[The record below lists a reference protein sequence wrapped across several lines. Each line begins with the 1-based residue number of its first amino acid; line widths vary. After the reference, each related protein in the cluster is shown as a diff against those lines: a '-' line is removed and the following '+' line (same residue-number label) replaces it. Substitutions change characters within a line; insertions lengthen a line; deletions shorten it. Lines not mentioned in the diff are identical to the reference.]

1 MIWFYTSIPLEQQGH
16 PFQQRGRW
24 RKCSLALEK
33 LRNPA
38 TWYHRYT
45 GQSVIFPRL
54 EFCIYSYT
62 QVISLPLVSTVTS
75 HHSWIQNPW
84 IPVTCT
90 KCVQPSSSPV
100 LKHVFP
106 YKDLHG
112 WITKGLNIWNPQKII
127 VKSDKTTL
135 TSGQIYGQHLGIYW
149 GYGLFLFIGYIPR
162 MVVNISSDLRPDL
175 LVVWSQ
181 EAEMSQA
188 PPRREPGRAASA
200 PGLKKFRN
208 RRLMAIDICHGDCI
222 SLIIYIEE
230 V

>member
-1 MIWFYTSIPLEQQGH
+1 MLLGFGETEKPSHLIS
-16 PFQQRGRW
+16 
-24 RKCSLALEK
+24 SLHWTISDLPTIGV
-33 LRNPA
+33 LYIQLYSSYII
-38 TWYHRYT
+38 TT
-45 GQSVIFPRL
+45 
-54 EFCIYSYT
+54 CIYCDITSFLDTESLNPSY
-62 QVISLPLVSTVTS
+62 
-75 HHSWIQNPW
+75 
-84 IPVTCT
+84 CT

-149 GYGLFLFIGYIPR
+149 GYGLFLFIGYIPH

>member
-1 MIWFYTSIPLEQQGH
+1 M
-16 PFQQRGRW
+16 
-24 RKCSLALEK
+24 
-33 LRNPA
+33 
-38 TWYHRYT
+38 
-45 GQSVIFPRL
+45 
-54 EFCIYSYT
+54 
-62 QVISLPLVSTVTS
+62 
-75 HHSWIQNPW
+75 
-84 IPVTCT
+84 
-90 KCVQPSSSPV
+90 
-100 LKHVFP
+100 
-106 YKDLHG
+106 
-112 WITKGLNIWNPQKII
+112 
-127 VKSDKTTL
+127 
-135 TSGQIYGQHLGIYW
+135 GICF
-149 GYGLFLFIGYIPR
+149 FLFIGYIPH